1 MSEIFKLYLM
11 MFMLQNMVFYIIHFN
26 SVAYINLQVS
36 VKLTM
41 TVFMD

>member
-11 MFMLQNMVFYIIHFN
+11 MFMLQNMVFYIIYFN
-26 SVAYINLQVS
+26 SVAYINFQVS

-41 TVFMD
+41 TVFVD

>member
-11 MFMLQNMVFYIIHFN
+11 MFMLQNMVFCIIHFN
-26 SVAYINLQVS
+26 SVIYINFQVS

-41 TVFMD
+41 TVFVD

>member
-26 SVAYINLQVS
+26 SVIYINFKVS

-41 TVFMD
+41 TVFVD